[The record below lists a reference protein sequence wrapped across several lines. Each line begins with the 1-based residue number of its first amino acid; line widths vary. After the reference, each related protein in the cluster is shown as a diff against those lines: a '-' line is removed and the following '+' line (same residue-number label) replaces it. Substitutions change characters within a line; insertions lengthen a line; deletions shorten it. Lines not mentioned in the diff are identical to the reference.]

1 MQLYLSHTSP
11 FARLCLVRA
20 LLLQQNDLR
29 LHFTNPW
36 DNPADLAEKNPFGQI
51 PVLETDAGITIYNTH
66 LICQYLHHN
75 AFSPQDLAVTAYA
88 TSLLEISIQALKL
101 VRFKAENSADH
112 PLVTRCLDAVRRA
125 LPQAPELDA
134 QSREWP
140 QVMLGIVLLTV
151 KLRYPDL
158 FTRHARSDTAQ
169 AVALF
174 EQLDFVR
181 KTDPAALE
189 VQPATIGDL

>member
-51 PVLETDAGITIYNTH
+51 PVLETDAGVAIYNAH
-66 LICQYLHHN
+66 LICQYLHQD
-75 AFSPQDLAVTAYA
+75 ALSPQDLAVTAYA

-112 PLVTRCLDAVRRA
+112 PLVARCLDAIRRA
-125 LPQAPELDA
+125 LPQAPEFDA
-134 QSREWP
+134 KSREWP

-151 KLRYPDL
+151 KLRYLDL
-158 FTRHARSDTAQ
+158 FTQHARSDTAQ
-169 AVALF
+169 EVARF